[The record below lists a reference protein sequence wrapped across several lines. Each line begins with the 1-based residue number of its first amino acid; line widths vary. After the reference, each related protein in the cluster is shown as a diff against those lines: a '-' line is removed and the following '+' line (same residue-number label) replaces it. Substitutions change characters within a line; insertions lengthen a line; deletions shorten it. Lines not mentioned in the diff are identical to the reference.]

1 MQQAARRAYS
11 RVKLF
16 GYAVAAPQRA
26 TQSDSDSGL
35 PAMLNPE
42 GPHATRGMPKPPA
55 PIKQPHLILIVE
67 DEAVIALDLKLE
79 LQDMGYRVAGPAR
92 SGEQAL
98 ALAAQEQPDLVL
110 MDIRIQGALDGVE
123 TAARLG
129 RSGEPPV
136 IFLTSHSDDETVSR
150 AAQTAPY
157 GFLTKPFQARELR
170 AAIEVAL
177 GRAALERA
185 QRESDRWF
193 ACTLHGVQDGVIVL
207 DADATLR
214 FMNPAAEALTGWS
227 AAEALRRPVDEVV
240 RFAPQDAAPV
250 AALQALQEGRAVE
263 VRHARQLLRRG
274 AAPGT
279 PAATV
284 MVDESAA
291 LVEHDSGRRMGAV
304 LVLRDATERLL
315 RQEQLDAERAQLQA
329 VQAQRHAQVQ
339 LLSRAS
345 HEMRTPLNAVL
356 GFAQLLRSLPGN
368 AGETAQRY
376 IGFIDEAGHQ
386 LLSLVEDLLDLQQG
400 DELRRAMRLQSVS
413 LAECVQGALASLAAQ
428 ALGRHTSVH
437 NGVEA
442 QWRVL
447 ADASRLQKVL
457 HGLVSNAIKYGRE
470 GGHVWLQAQPYGE
483 RVCITVTDDGPGI
496 APERQAQLFQ
506 AFSRAGREHSGIEG
520 AGLGLVTARSL
531 VQAMGGTLELASVPG
546 QGTVVNVDLAAG

>member
-1 MQQAARRAYS
+1 M
-11 RVKLF
+11 
-16 GYAVAAPQRA
+16 PQP
-26 TQSDSDSGL
+26 SD
-35 PAMLNPE
+35 AQ
-42 GPHATRGMPKPPA
+42 
-55 PIKQPHLILIVE
+55 KQPPLILIVE

-92 SGEQAL
+92 TGEQAL
-98 ALAAQEQPDLVL
+98 ALAAQEQPALVL

-136 IFLTSHSDDETVSR
+136 IFLTSHSDDETVAR

-177 GRAALERA
+177 ARAALERA

-193 ACTLHGVQDGVIVL
+193 ACTLHGVQDGVIVVN
-207 DADATLR
+207 ADATLR
-214 FMNPAAEALTGWS
+214 FMNPAAESLTGWS
-227 AAEALRRPVDEVV
+227 AAEALGRPVDEVV
-240 RFAPQDAAPV
+240 RFAAQEHAPL
-250 AALQALQEGRAVE
+250 AALQALREGRAVE
-263 VRHARQLLRRG
+263 VRHARQLLAR
-274 AAPGT
+274 PGPAGS
-279 PAATV
+279 PAARTV

-291 LVEHDSGRRMGAV
+291 LVEHDSGRRLGAV
-304 LVLRDATERLL
+304 LVLRDATERLQ
-315 RQEQLDAERAQLQA
+315 RQEQLDAERARLQA
-329 VQAQRHAQVQ
+329 VQAQRDAQAH

-368 AGETAQRY
+368 EGETAQRY

-400 DELRRAMRLQSVS
+400 DELRRSLQLRPVP
-413 LAECVQGALASLAAQ
+413 LLDAVQAAIAPLAAQ
-428 ALGRHTSVH
+428 ALARRTSLH
-437 NGVEA
+437 NTMDA
-442 QWRVL
+442 SLRVM
-447 ADASRLQKVL
+447 AEPSRLQKVV

-470 GGHVWLQAQPYGE
+470 GGHVWLQATRGGE
-483 RVCITVTDDGPGI
+483 RVRITVADDGQGI
-496 APERQAQLFQ
+496 APERQTQLFQ

-520 AGLGLVTARSL
+520 AGMGLVTARSM
-531 VQAMGGTLELASVPG
+531 VQAMGGTLELNSVLG
-546 QGTVVNVDLAAG
+546 QGTVVHVDLAAG